1 MMAENVG
8 ADMPSEDARP
18 PAGEVPATESDQ
30 IALTSDLQLRAIS
43 NVVRHRILAFLLSG
57 PATIAQISAAQG
69 LLKGSTSYH
78 LRLLRDAGLVEV
90 VSTRKVRGVQER
102 TYGRTAK
109 KLVLPDP
116 AAGQPD
122 IVMRNALADLESAPA
137 GPRMV
142 ELRHL
147 RLDDAAFD
155 EFAARLR
162 ALAREFSAR
171 STPDSPAAD
180 VAIML
185 YRPGDRPLPTAPG
198 ADHSS

>member
-1 MMAENVG
+1 MMAGNRG
-8 ADMPSEDARP
+8 ADMPPRDARP
-18 PAGEVPATESDQ
+18 PAGEVPAAESDQ
-30 IALTSDLQLRAIS
+30 IALSSDLQLRAIS

-57 PATIAQISAAQG
+57 PATIAQISEAQG

-78 LRLLRDAGLVEV
+78 LRILQDAGLVQV

-116 AAGQPD
+116 GAGQPD

-137 GPRMV
+137 DSRLV

-155 EFAARLR
+155 ELATRLR
-162 ALAREFSAR
+162 ALTREFSAR
-171 STPDSPAAD
+171 STPDSAAAD

-185 YRPGDRPLPTAPG
+185 YRPVDRPLPST
-198 ADHSS
+198 DHSS